1 MTISEIQSTYPN
13 AVWFDK
19 NYSGTESGTFAQP
32 YNTFSEA
39 HTNVSD
45 GGVIAVK
52 AGTHQDELVSMSTKD
67 LTIVGTGHDSIL
79 QKNQT
84 AGFSFIISRNVTFL
98 DLTLKSTFS
107 GTSGSFLVVGGTSG
121 STLVTL
127 RGCKCVNTGSTFD
140 GFLSGLNNSSGD
152 LSVSNCIFEVQG
164 SHADRGVV
172 LRSWSAGSFGDV
184 TIDGC
189 TIKLTGGSS
198 ANFLGFQKYSTST
211 ITVKNTIFV
220 GNTGSETLMAST
232 SGQAGTLADS
242 NNCYSNTGHSGGT
255 DNIFQDPQFVD
266 SASSDYRLRPT
277 SPCIGAATTS

>member
-1 MTISEIQSTYPN
+1 MTISDIQSTYPN
-13 AVWFDK
+13 AVWFD
-19 NYSGTESGTFAQP
+19 SAHTGTESGSFSEP

-39 HTNVSD
+39 HTAVSD

-52 AGTHQDELVSMSTKD
+52 AGTHQDNLVSMTTKNI
-67 LTIVGTGHDSIL
+67 TIVGTGHDAIL
-79 QKNQT
+79 QKST
-84 AGFSFIISRNVTFL
+84 TGSTVSANVTFL

-107 GTSGSFLVVGGTSG
+107 GTAGNFMAVAGTSG

-140 GFLSGLNNSSGD
+140 GFISGTNNASGD

-164 SHADRGVV
+164 NHADRGAV
-172 LRSWSAGSFGDV
+172 LRTWFYGSLGDV
-184 TIDGC
+184 TFDGC

-198 ANFLGFQKYSTST
+198 ANFLGFQKFSNSTL
-211 ITVKNTIFV
+211 TVKNTIFV

-232 SGQAGTLADS
+232 SGQAGTLVDK

-266 SASSDYRLRPT
+266 SANSDYRLRPT
-277 SPCIGAATTS
+277 SPCIGAGTSS

>member
-19 NYSGTESGTFAQP
+19 NYSGTESGSFAQP

-39 HTNVSD
+39 HTAVSD

-52 AGTHQDELVSMSTKD
+52 AGTHQDNLVAMTTKD
-67 LTIVGTGHDSIL
+67 ITIVGTGHDAIL
-79 QKNQT
+79 EKSGNG
-84 AGFSFIISRNVTFL
+84 ASVSANVTFL

-107 GTSGSFLVVGGTSG
+107 GTSGNFMVVAGTTG

-127 RGCKCVNTGSTFD
+127 RGCKCVNTGATFD
-140 GFLSGLNNSSGD
+140 GFISGYNNGSGD

-164 SHADRGVV
+164 SHADRGAV
-172 LRSWSAGSFGDV
+172 LRTWVYGSLGDV
-184 TIDGC
+184 TFDAC

-198 ANFLGFQKYSTST
+198 ANFLGFQKIASSTYT
-211 ITVKNTIFV
+211 IKNTIFV

-277 SPCIGAATTS
+277 SPCIGAATAS

>member
-13 AVWFDK
+13 AVWFDG
-19 NYSGTESGTFAQP
+19 NYSGTESGSFSQP

-52 AGTHQDELVSMSTKD
+52 AGTHQDNLVAITKNI
-67 LTIVGTGHDSIL
+67 TVVGTGHDAIL
-79 QKNQT
+79 EKNGVGYSVS
-84 AGFSFIISRNVTFL
+84 ANVTFL
-98 DLTLKSTFS
+98 DLMLKSIYS
-107 GTSGSFLVVGGTSG
+107 GVSGHFIAITGTSG

-127 RGCKCVNTGSTFD
+127 RGCKCVNTSSTFD
-140 GFLSGLNNSSGD
+140 GFISGTNNASGD

-164 SHADRGVV
+164 NHADRGAV
-172 LRSWSAGSFGDV
+172 LRTWLYGSLGDV
-184 TIDGC
+184 TFDAC
-189 TIKLTGGSS
+189 TIKLIGGSS

-211 ITVKNTIFV
+211 LTVKNTIFV

-232 SGQAGTLADS
+232 GGQAGTLVDN

-266 SASSDYRLRPT
+266 ATNGDYRLRPA
-277 SPCIGAATTS
+277 SPCIGAGTSS